1 MVALRAKPAFGGIA
15 ILVAGIMLAVY
26 GAQTVVRDVPATRTE
41 PLASLTVEVQDNSYW
56 SLDCRITHPSYVV
69 GKASVAASET
79 GLPSDINFFV
89 LDSMNFERWKQRQP
103 GVNYISKFMEV
114 ADRFSFNLTTLKN
127 DTYHFVFDNY
137 YSAVK
142 KTVGLQV
149 TSTYDVIEKKAVV
162 DYTVSYLGMAV
173 AGVGVVVAVY
183 GIAMPPELVWSRR
196 SAFS

>member
-1 MVALRAKPAFGGIA
+1 MRAKPAFGGIA

-26 GAQTVVRDVPATRTE
+26 GAQTVVRDVPATRTD
-41 PLASLTVEVQDNSYW
+41 PIANLTVEIQDNSYW
-56 SLDCRITHPSYVV
+56 SFDSRITRPSYVA
-69 GKASVAASET
+69 GKASVMSSQT

-89 LDSMNFERWKQRQP
+89 LDSTNFEKWKQRQP
-103 GVNYISKFMEV
+103 GVDYISKFIEV

-137 YSAVK
+137 YSTVK

-162 DYTVSYLGMAV
+162 DYTFSYVGIAV
-173 AGVGVVVAVY
+173 AAVGIVVAVY
-183 GIAMPPELVWSRR
+183 GIAMPPEIVWSRR